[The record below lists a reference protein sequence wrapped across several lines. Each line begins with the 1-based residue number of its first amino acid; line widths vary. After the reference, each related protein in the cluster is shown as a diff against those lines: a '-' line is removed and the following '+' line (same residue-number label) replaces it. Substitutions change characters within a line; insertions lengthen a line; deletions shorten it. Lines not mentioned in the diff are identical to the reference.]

1 MSPGEVPAGP
11 PHRLVLV
18 GDPDWD
24 TRTILLRALEH
35 AGFEVHVAETGDA
48 LFDAAS
54 HDAADL
60 IIAEIYLRCRKG
72 RCAAQCVKS
81 DPLLRRTPL
90 LVYTSRVLPA
100 DEQWAR
106 EIGAD
111 GYLMKPARIETL
123 LRAVRTLIENRRER
137 ERERDGRLPGPDF
150 DLLPER
156 RNENPPRA

>member
-1 MSPGEVPAGP
+1 MSPGEAPAGP

-48 LFDAAS
+48 LLDAALR
-54 HDAADL
+54 DGADL
-60 IIAEIYLRCRKG
+60 IIAELYLRCRKG
-72 RCAAQCVKS
+72 RCTAQCMKS
-81 DPLLRRTPL
+81 DPLLHRTPL

-106 EIGAD
+106 DIGAD
-111 GYLMKPARIETL
+111 GFLMKPARIETV
-123 LRAVRTLIENRRER
+123 LRAVRTLLESRRER
-137 ERERDGRLPGPDF
+137 EREREARLAGPHF
-150 DLLPER
+150 DLAPER